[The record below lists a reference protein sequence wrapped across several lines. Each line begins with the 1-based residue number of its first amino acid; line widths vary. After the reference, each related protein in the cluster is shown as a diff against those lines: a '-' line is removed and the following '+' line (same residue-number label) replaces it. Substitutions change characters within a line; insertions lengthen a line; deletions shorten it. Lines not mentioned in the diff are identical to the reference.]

1 MNDDLL
7 LLCSTVFSTLTTLG
21 VFQCLI
27 ICEIGNRGI
36 NVVWT
41 FFFNVWIDQLFI
53 NYLCNSRTTIVPHV
67 FVRKT
72 KLTDTLDLVT
82 LITVSQLQLL
92 LKNTLKISM
101 KRGPFVN
108 PTRYKSIIKYEP

>member
-67 FVRKT
+67 FVRKNI
-72 KLTDTLDLVT
+72 TDTSDLAT
-82 LITVSQLQLL
+82 LITLSQLQLL